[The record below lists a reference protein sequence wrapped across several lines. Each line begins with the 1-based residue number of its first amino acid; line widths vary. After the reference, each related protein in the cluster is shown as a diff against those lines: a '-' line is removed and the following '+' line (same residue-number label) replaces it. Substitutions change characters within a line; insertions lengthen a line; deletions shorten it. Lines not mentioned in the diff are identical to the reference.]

1 MVEKPRDPED
11 HWKWNKDVPIALIV
25 TVILA
30 IGGQAL
36 AFTIWAAKL
45 DSRVTAIEERNR
57 DRDMLKTRREDQL
70 SDIARDIATL
80 KANMEAAK
88 DGQTDIKRSLDA
100 LIRQLIERQRSDNDQ
115 QK

>member
-1 MVEKPRDPED
+1 MVEKPRDPET
-11 HWKWNKDVPIALIV
+11 HWTFDRRIPLALIV

-36 AFTIWAAKL
+36 AFTIWASKL

-57 DRDMLKTRREDQL
+57 DRDTLKTRREDQL
-70 SDIARDIATL
+70 SDIAKDIATL

-115 QK
+115 PK